1 MRWIAI
7 GGMIMALGC
16 QSEPPAPV
24 ADTATS
30 DSPSRTTGDSVSP
43 STATPPVAAQEKN
56 VRLEEPSGTIRGNP
70 VKVRGEARTFENNV
84 VIRLLDERGQK
95 MVETF
100 TTASGEMGKFSAF
113 EKDVFLVRDPGKEL
127 TVEAFEYSAKD
138 GSIVNRDSVTWPVEL
153 RLQKVTLQ
161 FPSAR
166 RSPNDCT
173 KMFPEERPIPVST
186 SLARLL
192 VEALIAGPVSGD
204 FDNPFPA
211 GSQVR
216 SINLRDGV
224 LTVDFNERLANV
236 GGSCAATAIRA
247 SVERT
252 LGQLPN
258 VRRVV
263 ITAMGDEKTA
273 LQP

>member
-7 GGMIMALGC
+7 GVMIMALGC
-16 QSEPPAPV
+16 QSEPAPV

-30 DSPSRTTGDSVSP
+30 DSPSRTTGTSSDDSP
-43 STATPPVAAQEKN
+43 AATPETN
-56 VRLEEPSGTIRGNP
+56 VRIEEPSETIRENP
-70 VKVRGEARTFENNV
+70 VKVGGQARTFENNV
-84 VIRLLDERGQK
+84 VIRVLDERGEK
-95 MVETF
+95 MIETF

-113 EKDVFLVRDPGKEL
+113 GKDVFLVRDPGKEL

-138 GSIVNRDSVTWPVEL
+138 GSIVNRDSVTLPVEL

-161 FPSAR
+161 FPSSA

-173 KMFPEERPIPVST
+173 KVFPEERTIPVSA

-192 VEALIAGPVSGD
+192 VEALIAGPASRD
-204 FDNPFPA
+204 LDHPFPP

-216 SINLRDGV
+216 SVNLRDGV
-224 LTVDFNERLANV
+224 LTVDFNERLSNV

-252 LGQLPN
+252 LRQLPN
-258 VRRVV
+258 VRRVR